1 MCFDIFDLV
10 ALLGIRLHD
19 MLHHVLGLLVNVAGH
34 EVLARENLLVQLVGI

>member
-34 EVLARENLLVQLVGI
+34 EVLTRENLLVQLVGI